1 MDENSFN
8 LFQKRAEVVI
18 CWVEQVPRRD
28 LQEQEGGRER
38 HQAQARRLW
47 QARNVRNDGK
57 LSHFKC
63 DQMLEW
69 KVAQIFQ

>member
-1 MDENSFN
+1 M
-8 LFQKRAEVVI
+8 
-18 CWVEQVPRRD
+18 EQVPRRD

-57 LSHFKC
+57 LSHFQC
-63 DQMLEW
+63 DQMLE
-69 KVAQIFQ
+69 